1 MADINT
7 LIKDIN
13 KRFGVNAIRKGA
25 DINDEMNFKIPLG
38 SVSLNDAL
46 GGGLPS
52 GRYITLAGQE
62 SSGKSLLAYKA
73 IAAVQNMY
81 KKKITKGNFEYE
93 VVADDGD
100 IPLQAALI
108 QIESGSYSEEW
119 GAQNGIDN
127 DKLLFCQPEGM
138 EQALDIA
145 VELQKA
151 GVEFIVID
159 SIAAM
164 LPTKYIETDIS
175 DTAQMGIKPLKLQT
189 YHGKFQSFNNTL
201 ERNGKLPTTVLSI
214 NQFRDK
220 IGGYGDP
227 TVCLHG
233 ETNVVF
239 VDGRTIPIEKVVR
252 EKIKG
257 KVWALNEATGK
268 FEQSEI
274 VDWMDNGKL
283 KADNSFYTITTNG
296 VGSKN
301 GKFSITTTLDHRVL
315 TTDGWKFAEE
325 VKKGDYLIT
334 KKDTIING
342 TLKDFLAG
350 TLVGD
355 CSLILNGN
363 TANLSFQDKSNK
375 EYLEWKVSKLSNAFT
390 FKKCSFKNS
399 EVYRSNYTVELAS
412 LKPQLVNRDIN
423 YLLNN
428 FSDLGLAVY
437 YMDDGCLDINR
448 NRAFLTMKRFKNNNV
463 LDTVNQ
469 FFNDIGLECSVDKK
483 CGKFNFTANGSKNL
497 FKRIY
502 KYVPPCMQYK
512 LPLEFRGMYEDFDL
526 NFNKEV
532 ITEPVLVLEAGIA
545 SKRKFRNKHLYDL
558 KIEKNHN
565 FLAGGTGSGLVVHNC
580 PGGNSQ
586 KYTNSLEIRLR
597 AGDYIKEGT
606 GTNAKIVG
614 RVIKWKIQKNKLGA
628 AFTTGEYDL
637 YTDDGLLPKGSID
650 TAKELVVL
658 AVIKGIIERRG
669 SWFYFHGNQL
679 AQGQDNLIALLRE
692 NQDLFAEIIEAL

>member
-227 TVCLHG
+227 T
-233 ETNVVF
+233 
-239 VDGRTIPIEKVVR
+239 
-252 EKIKG
+252 
-257 KVWALNEATGK
+257 
-268 FEQSEI
+268 
-274 VDWMDNGKL
+274 
-283 KADNSFYTITTNG
+283 
-296 VGSKN
+296 
-301 GKFSITTTLDHRVL
+301 
-315 TTDGWKFAEE
+315 
-325 VKKGDYLIT
+325 
-334 KKDTIING
+334 
-342 TLKDFLAG
+342 
-350 TLVGD
+350 
-355 CSLILNGN
+355 
-363 TANLSFQDKSNK
+363 
-375 EYLEWKVSKLSNAFT
+375 
-390 FKKCSFKNS
+390 
-399 EVYRSNYTVELAS
+399 TV
-412 LKPQLVNRDIN
+412 
-423 YLLNN
+423 
-428 FSDLGLAVY
+428 
-437 YMDDGCLDINR
+437 
-448 NRAFLTMKRFKNNNV
+448 
-463 LDTVNQ
+463 
-469 FFNDIGLECSVDKK
+469 
-483 CGKFNFTANGSKNL
+483 
-497 FKRIY
+497 
-502 KYVPPCMQYK
+502 
-512 LPLEFRGMYEDFDL
+512 
-526 NFNKEV
+526 
-532 ITEPVLVLEAGIA
+532 
-545 SKRKFRNKHLYDL
+545 
-558 KIEKNHN
+558 
-565 FLAGGTGSGLVVHNC
+565 

-586 KYTNSLEIRLR
+586 KFTNSIEIRLR

-637 YTDDGLLPKGSID
+637 YIDDGLLPKGSID

-658 AVIKGIIERRG
+658 AVLKGIIERKG
-669 SWFYFHGNQL
+669 AWYYMDSQML
-679 AQGQDNLIALLRE
+679 AQGQDNLVRLLRE
-692 NQDLFAEIIEAL
+692 NEELFAEVVSRL